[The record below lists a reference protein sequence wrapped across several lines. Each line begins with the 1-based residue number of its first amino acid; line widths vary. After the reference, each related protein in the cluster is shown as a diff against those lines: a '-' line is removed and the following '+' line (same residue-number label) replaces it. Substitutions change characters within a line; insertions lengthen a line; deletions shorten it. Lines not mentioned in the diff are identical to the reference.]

1 MSKVHELM
9 TLMRAEGG
17 RLSRNRNFDLFEEP
31 TARLAL
37 RRHLHLRSLERDLLR
52 FGKEGCI
59 RLLID
64 HAGPPEGDRI
74 VLALEVPAIRLHRR
88 VYLSRP
94 ELQLLRE
101 VPGLDKV
108 LPALELEGQ

>member
-1 MSKVHELM
+1 MDGE
-9 TLMRAEGG
+9 EEG
-17 RLSRNRNFDLFEEP
+17 RLQHISP
-31 TARLAL
+31 KA
-37 RRHLHLRSLERDLLR
+37 
-52 FGKEGCI
+52 I
-59 RLLID
+59 W
-64 HAGPPEGDRI
+64 EGDRI